1 MHAAIAE
8 VGILY
13 ATATVHSGW
22 EKVDAEGTIPL
33 ETTPLGG
40 HAFAIVAY
48 DTQGFWIQNSWGPD
62 WGLRGFAHISYDDWL
77 SNGTDVWVARLGA
90 PVELRKLASTAALQ
104 SGRSS

>member
-1 MHAAIAE
+1 MHAALAE

-22 EKVDAEGTIPL
+22 VIPL

-62 WGLRGFAHISYDDWL
+62 WGLRGLAHISYDDWL
-77 SNGTDVWVARLGA
+77 SNGTDV
-90 PVELRKLASTAALQ
+90 
-104 SGRSS
+104 